1 MHRGSKA
8 STPIEAARRDESGV
22 AQEGAGY
29 HIFEGG
35 EDDDHQRRR
44 CGYICRN
51 KLCSNVDAVANESAE
66 AQLTCPSGRFGFRPL
81 LSLCESAH
89 TDLANCGHRARGLHW
104 RGGRCGMCVVSMV
117 CANVYRVTVGVLPN
131 VPPWRWRSGT
141 STSPSLCTNV
151 HGIAD
156 VGMVICTHGDV
167 RRRFGTIFADRL
179 CRSGGPSR
187 RIGEGDGRG
196 GHADGGR
203 LDREEECSG
212 EEEYTGNKEWMYS
225 STVYLD
231 TISLHLT
238 SARDIPYFYWTYT
251 GRRRHFRA
259 CGTTR
264 RRDVGPAPRGGRGGR
279 LADRIG
285 DVAADD
291 HVYIVGSGLHGYH
304 IIIPMIALLPARRRA
319 SGGKAY
325 LRIGEATNPGP
336 RRGLHGVGEDV
347 DSSAAAATASGVAT
361 VGAACF
367 RDPARSEFRHAVLP
381 APEGRPAVA
390 DADMEHFSLIVD
402 TANGTS
408 WGPLARYLLYA
419 RADLLLY
426 QEHHLGPEDLPAASA
441 LAQRLGWKSVFLP
454 AEKGEGD
461 GWRGGVAVLARSHIG
476 LSPPRVG
483 AYEVVPSRVLAVL
496 VEAPGYR
503 PFTALSAYL
512 HHGQGLGEANMTIME
527 EMGLF
532 IEAQGMHVP
541 YLLGGDMQNDP
552 GDIARLGFAQR
563 THASLVAS
571 RDPRGTCRSS
581 TATTELDYFFVHNAL
596 AAGIESVGTVEG
608 AAMTPHVPVRL
619 KFKPRLAATR
629 TLVLRKPPPIGFE
642 RIHGPVPQPP
652 PWEELAAQFAEL
664 VTKVMRD
671 DFDPDDAFRAEYSS
685 LYECWADLAEREVHA
700 ATDNAVPVKK
710 LGLRGRAPV
719 LVWRSMQAEKRPD
732 RSPQHI
738 ELDKWRNV
746 TMIINEIRGTLLWLF
761 PAAADERWVTQQ
773 ARERAGAPVPHGLD
787 GPTTTNVL
795 AKLDSIRE
803 QLNEELRQHED
814 GLTRGQQLQQ
824 QQQQRPPQQEH
835 EEETIDYA
843 EMNSRLHALACAAE
857 VAVASADAIHAQDQ
871 ADGVGLP
878 PRHARLVGLA
888 DRLQKMAQVQLKR
901 AAADDRAARREGW
914 RSWVMENIANGA
926 RNAHRYL
933 RIPVEWRPTTQ
944 LTIDG
949 IVTADPALL
958 LQGYATKYDALWNG
972 AAPRQDVD
980 GKDGRRAATSSSSS
994 GGHRACGGERN
1005 SRTKPIWET
1014 TRTSPLQ
1021 RPSPAELRAA
1031 SRTFRRDTATAF
1043 DGVPM
1048 RAYDLLS
1055 DAALDIVADIFM
1067 IMEATGHLPMQL
1079 ALVEMPMIEKTKGG
1093 HRAVATL
1100 VSLYRIWAKVRKPLL
1115 TQWELQNDRPYLAAG
1130 KGRSPQTSVW
1140 RQACHA
1146 EAAVESGYHSATLLW
1161 DLSSFFEAV
1170 RREPLWHRA
1179 RRLGF
1184 PLPLLKVALC
1194 MYGSPRVLSL
1204 GGMLSAPI
1212 PADNGVLAGCGLAMA
1227 LTRAYVIGPLDAV
1240 VENFGPRSAL
1250 PARLDMYVD
1259 DLAVA
1264 AEGKMGQ
1271 VVLRLANAAEL
1282 LQEAI
1287 EGPLHC
1293 SIEVGKA
1300 AVVSSS
1306 KALTDIL
1313 RNRFGKLAGAADG
1326 VNPAPRDC
1334 PTRPRQAG
1342 PRRCHVR
1349 RKLVKKHAPSAAP
1362 NLGIDYAAG
1371 QRRGTH
1377 GSGCRRNQR
1386 LARLRIKTCRL
1397 ARIRSMAGRRAPLIF
1412 MAGPL
1417 PEATYGAAVN
1427 GLSDKEIITIRR
1439 NAAQAFTPRA
1449 RGRSLSRLM
1458 LLVGLPT
1465 WRAEVEVVL
1474 EYARQVWQASLLGPA
1489 IPTDGT
1495 MTLTELSKIW
1505 HAVDTEAIITHDGTR
1520 RCWAAV
1526 RGPIGAMWLSLHRIG
1541 WTMRG
1546 PFTMLNRDKDEVTL
1560 TTTSPAMLAKMLHQA
1575 AVHTLQ
1581 LQVGEKLA
1589 TTDDAFRGRRA
1600 AADHVAAQLRSDRQ
1614 LTARDR
1620 AAYMSVACGAVM
1632 THSRAVA
1639 CGYLVLDR
1647 CPLCG
1652 LPGDTITHR
1661 VWRCK
1666 HHLAVQAREAA
1677 APRWLIQEF
1686 ERDDNAER
1694 NAFWTT
1700 ALIPHPADT
1709 WPAPA
1714 ADATMCYE
1722 WVGEEP
1728 PQDDDRGAGGG
1739 PLVSGSLYVDGSC
1752 TVNVFPELRRAASS
1766 IIQQQPGGA
1775 GGWRLRMPV
1784 PRPLPQ
1790 TPQSAEYATAVLV
1803 RRYAHPT
1810 KPSSLASDCAN
1821 VVRDLNLPPLAAL
1834 AGRKMYSGLLRE
1846 VITDSAWMKRTV
1858 VRKVP
1863 AHVNPTAL
1871 QPGPERDDAVGN
1883 DAADRLAKEAVEDH
1897 PAPPPA
1903 MKQDLESAL
1912 KRARLIVRTVAAVTQ
1927 CFPPMAKERLQRP
1940 PAPANGAQVAIG
1952 AGHNWIFTSGMWRCQ
1967 TCMRMTTKP
1976 QIDGALAHERC
1987 PGHRMSMDACAM
1999 VSRGHSLAQTN
2010 GALPVIFCVRCGAW
2024 STRRAYGLSAPC
2036 RGTPAPSGRQ
2046 ALVRI
2051 SRGYL
2056 PWEDKNVGAEAGRG
2070 KGIKCTSR
2078 WSTQEQKFV
2087 GNTGTRRSRPAQ
2099 SGRRGGVDGTPGHG
2113 ADDHVT
2119 YNAADHG
2126 VLDEDRFNNVDRNG
2140 VDADATA
2147 GDPGA
2152 PNGDAEH
2159 CLPDTVTHCTDM
2171 ATCTLT
2177 TRGMSRRVRPR
2188 LALGQDESAET
2199 WPGTWRDCDRGHVDA
2214 EDDRP
2219 MFNDGSSNADGTMT
2233 PLENEHQT
2241 TPRQHADGSQT
2252 PIWMDPPSW
2261 LYLPHRH
2268 PPSVPICRGSD
2279 IVKGDGATEN
2289 MGDDEVDGAA
2299 AATDDDGSRTKRR
2312 RRGSAEPRSDEGARR
2327 AVEAELS
2334 EQLDGRGRK
2343 RSTAEAQG
2351 VSTPPTAAQR
2361 IEAVKRRVRAR
2372 YTIVVH
2378 QDPRREDEVGAVPRR
2393 CGGDVERYG
2402 NADHGGGCSLDDA
2415 GEEDKGQA
2423 VRADAAYNS
2432 GASACEGPG
2441 GTLVEGD
2448 TGIAVDPFGDRA
2460 AVPVAQASDAAAL
2473 PQCTDEDARLARI
2486 SRGKAACSPPRGAA
2500 APLEDSDVMVTGSL
2514 GRISTTPQAIPQ
2526 LRSGEGPLEGHVSK
2540 LPLEK
2545 PTDKDL
2551 ERDQAMGRTTV
2562 QATGDPPYRCNVRR
2576 RDGAGA
2582 TQVGSSAARG
2592 SGAAA
2597 ETDIGM
2603 QPRRGG
2609 CRRHH
2614 HLGARKRECPPVTAD
2629 VLEEEVR
2636 EVRNAAISCQGKTE
2650 PHGADSAAAEDSQ
2663 QRPTSHCTTMG
2674 FSRQRNLE
2682 AGGMDIGD
2690 RRGTGGGHHHTSA
2703 ATASAAAASSGSE
2716 AAAAGCPPVIADMLG
2731 EEVRSAAVDGQRKTG
2746 PRGADM
2752 AAADGLR
2759 HRRTSAATASA
2770 AAASSGS
2777 EAAVAAAAMPAGAT
2791 DAIAA
2796 SAARAAAA
2804 AAAAGSRSTTLET
2817 SRRRYL
2823 EAGSVDVGDRRGT
2836 GGGQRAQGL
2845 HRLDPRHGGAG
2856 GQRLRESRGH
2866 QGSHR
2871 GWDHVQREQVR
2882 APVVRGSA
2890 DGPPDPLRHRPPGGE
2905 RRRLCQ
2911 YLRGSRGQAA
2921 GDVGATDVVQ
2931 RLAIPSAPGVIGDDS
2946 SNTTAAHVQGG
2957 IARCQPLGDHGDSD
2971 RRGPPVHLAG
2981 RTFASRQQ
2989 LLDQLRG
2996 GPSRWPQPATVAQ
3009 TLELGGRREQGL
3021 CERPQSSSSAC
3032 VAMGLPSI
3040 EAREREDDVA
3050 APAIGDGLSSSA
3062 GVHAIRG
3069 RAPPGADNLA
3079 TPRRRGDIAAG
3090 ESSQPLRSARAS
3102 SSAAAAHAA
3111 AHTAWHS
3118 NGASSAAASSESS

>member
-1 MHRGSKA
+1 ML
-8 STPIEAARRDESGV
+8 IEAARRDDSGD

-29 HIFEGG
+29 HISEEA
-35 EDDDHQRRR
+35 EDDGHPRRR
-44 CGYICRN
+44 CGNICRN
-51 KLCSNVDAVANESAE
+51 KLCSNVDAVANEGAE
-66 AQLTCPSGRFGFRPL
+66 AQLTCPSSRFGTR
-81 LSLCESAH
+81 LSLSFCESAH
-89 TDLANCGHRARGLHW
+89 TDLANCEHRARGLRG
-104 RGGRCGMCVVSMV
+104 RGGRCDMCVVSMV
-117 CANVYRVTVGVLPN
+117 CANVYRDAVGVLPN

-141 STSPSLCTNV
+141 SSSSSLCTNV

-156 VGMVICTHGDV
+156 VGMVMYTHGDV
-167 RRRFGTIFADRL
+167 YRRFGTLFAHNL
-179 CRSGGPSR
+179 CRSGGPSW
-187 RIGEGDGRG
+187 RIGEGDGDGRG
-196 GHADGGR
+196 ASEDGGR
-203 LDREEECSG
+203 SDWEEDCSG
-212 EEEYTGNKEWMYS
+212 QEEYIGTEEWE
-225 STVYLD
+225 YLSAIYLF
-231 TISLHLT
+231 TISLHRVC
-238 SARDIPYFYWTYT
+238 ARDIPYYYWTYN
-251 GRRRHFRA
+251 GYRCRFRA
-259 CGTTR
+259 CGITCSW
-264 RRDVGPAPRGGRGGR
+264 DVAPASRGGRGER
-279 LADRIG
+279 QADHNG
-285 DVAADD
+285 DDASDD
-291 HVYIVGSGLHGYH
+291 CAH
-304 IIIPMIALLPARRRA
+304 IINGHYITVIMIALPPARRRIP
-319 SGGKAY
+319 GDKAY

-336 RRGLHGVGEDV
+336 GPGQNGLGMNE
-347 DSSAAAATASGVAT
+347 DSSAAATTANGLAT

-390 DADMEHFSLIVD
+390 DADMEHYSLIVD

-408 WGPLARYLLYA
+408 WGPLARYLLCA
-419 RADLLLY
+419 KADLLLY
-426 QEHHLGPEDLPAASA
+426 QEHHLGPEELPAASA
-441 LAQRLGWKSVFLP
+441 LAQRLGWRSVFLP

-461 GWRGGVAVLARSHIG
+461 GWRGGVAVLARGHIG

-512 HHGQGLGEANMTIME
+512 HHGQGLGDANMTIME

-552 GDIARLGFAQR
+552 ADIARLGFAQR

-596 AAGIESVGTVEG
+596 AAGIETVGTVEG

-652 PWEELAAQFAEL
+652 PWEELAAQSAAL
-664 VTKVMRD
+664 ATKVMCD
-671 DFDPDDAFRAEYSS
+671 DFDPDDAFHAEYSS
-685 LYECWADLAEREVHA
+685 LYERWADLAEREVHA
-700 ATDNAVPVKK
+700 ATDNDVPVKK

-732 RSPQHI
+732 KSPQHV
-738 ELDKWRNV
+738 ELDKWRNI
-746 TMIINEIRGTLLWLF
+746 TMLINEVRGTLLWLF
-761 PAAADERWVTQQ
+761 PAADDERWVTQQ
-773 ARERAGAPVPHGLD
+773 ARERAGAPVPRSLD
-787 GPTTTNVL
+787 GPTTANVL
-795 AKLDSIRE
+795 AKLDSIRA
-803 QLNEELRQHED
+803 QLNTELRQHEE
-814 GLTRGQQLQQ
+814 GMARGQHPQQ
-824 QQQQRPPQQEH
+824 QQQHWTPQYEH

-857 VAVASADAIHAQDQ
+857 VAVASADATLAQDQ
-871 ADGVGLP
+871 TDGVDLP

-888 DRLQKMAQVQLKR
+888 DRLQRMAQVQLKR
-901 AAADDRAARREGW
+901 AAADDRAAKREGW
-914 RSWVMENIANGA
+914 RSWVTENIASGA

-949 IVTADPALL
+949 VVTADPALL

-972 AAPRQDVD
+972 PVPQRDD
-980 GKDGRRAATSSSSS
+980 GGADGERAAA
-994 GGHRACGGERN
+994 GGHGAPGRKSNARA
-1005 SRTKPIWET
+1005 KPIWET

-1021 RPSPAELRAA
+1021 RPTPAELRAA
-1031 SRTFRRDTATAF
+1031 ARTFRRDTAVAF
-1043 DGVPM
+1043 DGLPM

-1055 DAALDIVADIFM
+1055 DAALGIVADIFA
-1067 IMEATGHLPMQL
+1067 IMEATGRLPMQL
-1079 ALVEMPMIEKTKGG
+1079 ALVEMPMIEKAKGG

-1115 TQWELQNDRPYLAAG
+1115 TEWELRNDRPYLAAG

-1146 EAAVESGYHSATLLW
+1146 EAAVEEGYHSATLLW

-1179 RRLGF
+1179 KRLGF

-1194 MYGSPRVLSL
+1194 MYDSPRMLSL

-1240 VENFGPRSAL
+1240 VENFGPQSAL

-1313 RNRFGKLAGAADG
+1313 KNRFGRLAGAPDG
-1326 VNPAPRDC
+1326 VHPTPGNC
-1334 PTRPRQAG
+1334 PTRSRRVGPRQ
-1342 PRRCHVR
+1342 CQVR
-1349 RKLVKKHAPSAAP
+1349 RKLVKKRADSAAP

-1397 ARIRSMAGRRAPLIF
+1397 ARIRSLAGRRAPLIF

-1417 PEATYGAAVN
+1417 PEATFGAAVN
-1427 GLSDKEIITIRR
+1427 GLSDKEIMTIRR
-1439 NAAQAFTPRA
+1439 NAAQAYTPRA
-1449 RGRSLSRLM
+1449 RGRSLSKLM

-1489 IPTDGT
+1489 IPADGT
-1495 MTLTELSKIW
+1495 LTLTELSKIW
-1505 HAVDTEAIITHDGTR
+1505 HAVSTEAIITHDGTR
-1520 RCWAAV
+1520 RCWDAV

-1546 PFTMLNRDKDEVTL
+1546 PFTMLNHDKDEVML

-1575 AVHTLQ
+1575 VVRALQ

-1589 TTDDAFRGRRA
+1589 ATDDAFRGRRA
-1600 AADHVAAQLRSDRQ
+1600 AADHVAAQLRSDRR
-1614 LTARDR
+1614 LTTKDK

-1652 LPGDTITHR
+1652 LPGDTIAHR

-1666 HHLAVQAREAA
+1666 HHLAVQARESA
-1677 APRWLIQEF
+1677 APRWLVQEF
-1686 ERDDNAER
+1686 ERDDDAER
-1694 NAFWTT
+1694 STFWTA

-1722 WVGEEP
+1722 WMGEEP
-1728 PQDDDRGAGGG
+1728 PQGDDRGANGD
-1739 PLVSGSLYVDGSC
+1739 PLISGSLYVDGSC

-1766 IIQQQPGGA
+1766 IIQQQPGQA

-1790 TPQSAEYATAVLV
+1790 TPQSAEYATVVLA

-1810 KPSSLASDCAN
+1810 KASSLASDCAN
-1821 VVRDLNLPPLAAL
+1821 VVRDLNLPPMAAL

-1846 VITDSAWMKRTV
+1846 VTTDSAWLQRTV
-1858 VRKVP
+1858 IRKVP

-1871 QPGPERDDAVGN
+1871 RPGPERDDAVGN
-1883 DAADRLAKEAVEDH
+1883 DVADRLAKEAVEEH

-1912 KRARLIVRTVAAVTQ
+1912 KRARLIVRTIAAVTQ
-1927 CFPPMAKERLQRP
+1927 CFPPMAKERMRRP
-1940 PAPANGAQVAIG
+1940 PPPVNGARVTIG

-1967 TCMRMTTKP
+1967 TCLRMTTRP
-1976 QIDGALAHERC
+1976 QIDSALAHERC
-1987 PGHRMSMDACAM
+1987 PGHRLSMDACAM
-1999 VSRGHSLAQTN
+1999 VSRGHSLAQTD

-2036 RGTPAPSGRQ
+2036 RGAPAPSGRQ
-2046 ALVRI
+2046 ALTRI

-2056 PWEDKNVGAEAGRG
+2056 PWDNRNVDAEVKRG
-2070 KGIKCTSR
+2070 KGIRCTSR
-2078 WSTQEQKFV
+2078 WSTQERKFV
-2087 GNTGTRRSRPAQ
+2087 NGTAGGRLRPERTARS
-2099 SGRRGGVDGTPGHG
+2099 GGVDGAPGHG
-2113 ADDHVT
+2113 AHAAHI
-2119 YNAADHG
+2119 AADPG
-2126 VLDEDRFNNVDRNG
+2126 ALDEVGINDVG
-2140 VDADATA
+2140 QSGAAADTTT
-2147 GDPGA
+2147 GGPEA
-2152 PNGDAEH
+2152 PNGDAEQ
-2159 CLPDTVTHCTDM
+2159 CMPDTPTHCADM
-2171 ATCTLT
+2171 VTCT
-2177 TRGMSRRVRPR
+2177 
-2188 LALGQDESAET
+2188 SASE
-2199 WPGTWRDCDRGHVDA
+2199 GIGGHADA
-2214 EDDRP
+2214 EDVQP
-2219 MFNDGSSNADGTMT
+2219 TFDGGSGRAGETMT
-2233 PLENEHQT
+2233 PQ
-2241 TPRQHADGSQT
+2241 ADAHRTAPGQRTDGGRT

-2261 LYLPHRH
+2261 LYLPHRY
-2268 PPSVPICRGSD
+2268 PPNVPTCGGGSVVR
-2279 IVKGDGATEN
+2279 GDGATGN
-2289 MGDDEVDGAA
+2289 ASDNDEVGAA
-2299 AATDDDGSRTKRR
+2299 AALVSDESSTKRR
-2312 RRGSAEPRSDEGARR
+2312 RRESAEPCAGEGVHR
-2327 AVEAELS
+2327 AAEAELDG
-2334 EQLDGRGRK
+2334 QLDGKGRK
-2343 RSTAEAQG
+2343 RGAAEAQG
-2351 VSTPPTAAQR
+2351 VSTPTAAQR

-2372 YTIVVH
+2372 YAIDPQ
-2378 QDPRREDEVGAVPRR
+2378 QDTHREDEAVAVPRQHSADIEHR
-2393 CGGDVERYG
+2393 G
-2402 NADHGGGCSLDDA
+2402 NAGHGGECSLDDA
-2415 GEEDKGQA
+2415 GGKDEGQT
-2423 VRADAAYNS
+2423 VRADAANHS

-2441 GTLVEGD
+2441 GTLVGGE

-2460 AVPVAQASDAAAL
+2460 AVPVAKTSDAAAL
-2473 PQCTDEDARLARI
+2473 PQCTDEDARLARV
-2486 SRGKAACSPPRGAA
+2486 SRGKAARSPPRGAA
-2500 APLEDSDVMVTGSL
+2500 APLEDSKVMVTGSL
-2514 GRISTTPQAIPQ
+2514 GRSSTTPQAIPQ
-2526 LRSGEGPLEGHVSK
+2526 MRSGEGPQEGHVFG
-2540 LPLEK
+2540 LHPLMM
-2545 PTDKDL
+2545 PTNKDL
-2551 ERDQAMGRTTV
+2551 ERGQATGRATLQV
-2562 QATGDPPYRCNVRR
+2562 TGDPPYGRTERR

-2582 TQVGSSAARG
+2582 AHVGDLAARG

-2603 QPRRGG
+2603 QPRRRG

-2614 HLGARKRECPPVTAD
+2614 HSGARNRECPPVTAD
-2629 VLEEEVR
+2629 ALKEETR
-2636 EVRNAAISCQGKTE
+2636 EIRDAAFYRQRE
-2650 PHGADSAAAEDSQ
+2650 ADSPDTALVVAEGLQ
-2663 QRPTSHCTTMG
+2663 LRPVSHGTAMESLRRRT
-2674 FSRQRNLE
+2674 LD
-2682 AGGMDIGD
+2682 AGSLDMCG
-2690 RRGTGGGHHHTSA
+2690 RREMGGGHHRTPAEAAPASAASSSSGPVAAVEPCPHAVADSLKDKDRSAAVGYLSQADSRGADAAAAGAQQFHHASA
-2703 ATASAAAASSGSE
+2703 ATVSAAAATSE
-2716 AAAAGCPPVIADMLG
+2716 F
-2731 EEVRSAAVDGQRKTG
+2731 E
-2746 PRGADM
+2746 
-2752 AAADGLR
+2752 
-2759 HRRTSAATASA
+2759 ATA
-2770 AAASSGS
+2770 
-2777 EAAVAAAAMPAGAT
+2777 AAAAMPVVSMNAVM
-2791 DAIAA
+2791 A
-2796 SAARAAAA
+2796 SATRVAAVGAAAEPREDA
-2804 AAAAGSRSTTLET
+2804 LGT

-2823 EAGSVDVGDRRGT
+2823 GVGSMDEGELRGA
-2836 GGGQRAQGL
+2836 GGGQRAQGF
-2845 HRLDPRHGGAG
+2845 HRLEPRHGGAG
-2856 GQRLRESRGH
+2856 GQRLRESRRHRGSPDVSRGQLRQDSH
-2866 QGSHR
+2866 REGGSHGAGEQGHHSRAR
-2871 GWDHVQREQVR
+2871 GW
-2882 APVVRGSA
+2882 VVRGS
-2890 DGPPDPLRHRPPGGE
+2890 DGGPRDPLRHLRPRPDDA

-2911 YLRGSRGQAA
+2911 RLLGSTGQSALERDNRGAA
-2921 GDVGATDVVQ
+2921 PCQ
-2931 RLAIPSAPGVIGDDS
+2931 YSSPSS
-2946 SNTTAAHVQGG
+2946 HGG
-2957 IARCQPLGDHGDSD
+2957 GGESPGDSAVHKCKLD
-2971 RRGPPVHLAG
+2971 EQAYHDQAVGDCERRMPPGDQAVRPFDSREHLLA
-2981 RTFASRQQ
+2981 R
-2989 LLDQLRG
+2989 LRG
-2996 GPSRWPQPATVAQ
+2996 GPNKWPRAPADGEAAELGARRMQNLQKRPRLASVDEAATGTPPVNGGDSEECTDVQAAEGGATVSFAAS
-3009 TLELGGRREQGL
+3009 GIKGRT
-3021 CERPQSSSSAC
+3021 S
-3032 VAMGLPSI
+3032 
-3040 EAREREDDVA
+3040 
-3050 APAIGDGLSSSA
+3050 
-3062 GVHAIRG
+3062 
-3069 RAPPGADNLA
+3069 PGATCSSDPISGGDLA
-3079 TPRRRGDIAAG
+3079 AA
-3090 ESSQPLRSARAS
+3090 SRDYPLRNAQGCT
-3102 SSAAAAHAA
+3102 SAAAVHAA
-3111 AHTAWHS
+3111 ALFAWHS
-3118 NGASSAAASSESS
+3118 VSAGRAEPGNEGG